1 LLRSLARFQ
10 DGVLPATSAGGATG
24 ILGFRRRLVA
34 VAKGLGVRGRFYY
47 LRPRSGFTLAD
58 YLAAREAGGLPVTAS
73 VNVSAD
79 DPRFG
84 HLRAGAI
91 VLVDVSRAQAR
102 DSLTAALA
110 LLASRHLRAVPLEEL
125 LASASKA

>member
-1 LLRSLARFQ
+1 VRYH
-10 DGVLPATSAGGATG
+10 DGVLPATSAGSATG
-24 ILGFRRRLVA
+24 ILGFRRRLVG
-34 VAKGLGVRGRFYY
+34 VAKALDVHGRFYY

-73 VNVSAD
+73 VNVDGAG
-79 DPRFG
+79 DPRFAN
-84 HLRAGAI
+84 LRAGAI
-91 VLVDVSRAQAR
+91 ILVDVSRAQAR

-110 LLASRHLRAVPLEEL
+110 LLASRHLRAVPLEDL